1 MSKSRYL
8 ARRAGGDDF
17 LARALSGQHGGKAC
31 RAGKI
36 RPMAK
41 SLPNEI
47 QLLPSLLDRLL
58 DDHPEESREPAWRE
72 VQVVRLLKTSLCRD
86 LQNLLNASRVLSVI
100 PERYAALKTS
110 LLKYGLPDLQSMEVR
125 EDHDLGHLCRLIEES
140 IQAVEPRLQGVRVR
154 PVVDADDKKPIDRR
168 VRFEIEAVLVVE
180 PLREPVL
187 FSSSLDVASGEFAVE
202 GGT

>member
-1 MSKSRYL
+1 
-8 ARRAGGDDF
+8 
-17 LARALSGQHGGKAC
+17 
-31 RAGKI
+31 
-36 RPMAK
+36 MAK
-41 SLPNEI
+41 SIPNEI

-110 LLKYGLPDLQSMEVR
+110 LLNYGLPDLQSMEVR

-140 IQAVEPRLQGVRVR
+140 IQAFEPRLQGVRVR

-202 GGT
+202 GGA

>member
-1 MSKSRYL
+1 
-8 ARRAGGDDF
+8 
-17 LARALSGQHGGKAC
+17 
-31 RAGKI
+31 
-36 RPMAK
+36 MAK

-86 LQNLLNASRVLSVI
+86 LQNLLNAGRVLSVI

-110 LLKYGLPDLQSMEVR
+110 LLNYGLPDLQSMEVR

-140 IQAVEPRLQGVRVR
+140 IQAFEPRLQGVRVR

-168 VRFEIEAVLVVE
+168 VRLEIEAVLVVE

>member
-1 MSKSRYL
+1 
-8 ARRAGGDDF
+8 
-17 LARALSGQHGGKAC
+17 
-31 RAGKI
+31 
-36 RPMAK
+36 MAK

-47 QLLPSLLDRLL
+47 PLLPSLLDRLL

-110 LLKYGLPDLQSMEVR
+110 LLNYGLPDLQSMEVR

-140 IQAVEPRLQGVRVR
+140 IQAFEPRLQGVRVR
-154 PVVDADDKKPIDRR
+154 PVIDADDKKPIDRR

-202 GGT
+202 GGV

>member
-1 MSKSRYL
+1 MV
-8 ARRAGGDDF
+8 
-17 LARALSGQHGGKAC
+17 
-31 RAGKI
+31 
-36 RPMAK
+36 K

-110 LLKYGLPDLQSMEVR
+110 LLNYGLPDLQSMEVR

-140 IQAVEPRLQGVRVR
+140 IQAFEPRLQGVRVR

-202 GGT
+202 GGA

>member
-1 MSKSRYL
+1 
-8 ARRAGGDDF
+8 
-17 LARALSGQHGGKAC
+17 
-31 RAGKI
+31 
-36 RPMAK
+36 MAK

-86 LQNLLNASRVLSVI
+86 LQNLLNAHRLLATI
-100 PERYAALKTS
+100 PEVYSELKTS
-110 LLKYGLPDLQSMEVR
+110 LLNYGLPDLQSMEVR

-140 IQAVEPRLQGVRVR
+140 IQAFEPRLQGVRVR

-202 GGT
+202 GGR

>member
-1 MSKSRYL
+1 
-8 ARRAGGDDF
+8 
-17 LARALSGQHGGKAC
+17 
-31 RAGKI
+31 
-36 RPMAK
+36 MAK

-86 LQNLLNASRVLSVI
+86 LQNLLNASRMLAVI
-100 PERYAALKTS
+100 PERYAAQKTS
-110 LLKYGLPDLQSMEVR
+110 LLNYGLPDLQSMEVR

-140 IQAVEPRLQGVRVR
+140 IQAFEPRLQGVRVR

-202 GGT
+202 GGR

>member
-1 MSKSRYL
+1 
-8 ARRAGGDDF
+8 
-17 LARALSGQHGGKAC
+17 
-31 RAGKI
+31 
-36 RPMAK
+36 MAK
-41 SLPNEI
+41 SIPNEI

-86 LQNLLNASRVLSVI
+86 LQNLLNSHRLLATI
-100 PERYAALKTS
+100 PEVYSELKTS
-110 LLKYGLPDLQSMEVR
+110 LLNYGLPDLQSMEVR
-125 EDHDLGHLCRLIEES
+125 EDHDLGLLCRLIEES
-140 IQAVEPRLQGVRVR
+140 IQAFEPRLQGVRVR
-154 PVVDADDKKPIDRR
+154 PVIDAEGKKPIDRR

-202 GGT
+202 GAK

>member
-1 MSKSRYL
+1 
-8 ARRAGGDDF
+8 
-17 LARALSGQHGGKAC
+17 
-31 RAGKI
+31 
-36 RPMAK
+36 MAK
-41 SLPNEI
+41 SIPNEI

-86 LQNLLNASRVLSVI
+86 LQNLLNAHRLLATI
-100 PERYAALKTS
+100 PEVYSELKTS
-110 LLKYGLPDLQSMEVR
+110 LLNYGLPDLQSMEVR
-125 EDHDLGHLCRLIEES
+125 EDHDLGLLCRLIEES
-140 IQAVEPRLQGVRVR
+140 IQAFEPRLQGVRVR
-154 PVVDADDKKPIDRR
+154 PVIDAEGKKPIDRR

-202 GGT
+202 GAK

>member
-1 MSKSRYL
+1 
-8 ARRAGGDDF
+8 
-17 LARALSGQHGGKAC
+17 
-31 RAGKI
+31 
-36 RPMAK
+36 MAK

-86 LQNLLNASRVLSVI
+86 LQNLLNASRMLSVI

-110 LLKYGLPDLQSMEVR
+110 LLNYGLPDLQSMEVR

-140 IQAVEPRLQGVRVR
+140 IQAFEPRLQGVRVR

-202 GGT
+202 GGA

>member
-1 MSKSRYL
+1 
-8 ARRAGGDDF
+8 
-17 LARALSGQHGGKAC
+17 
-31 RAGKI
+31 
-36 RPMAK
+36 MAK

-86 LQNLLNASRVLSVI
+86 LQNLLNASRMLAVI

-110 LLKYGLPDLQSMEVR
+110 LLNYGLPDLQSMEVR

-140 IQAVEPRLQGVRVR
+140 IQAFEPRLQGVRVR
-154 PVVDADDKKPIDRR
+154 PVIDADDKKPIDRR

-202 GGT
+202 GGA